1 MSCKPF
7 QCSGY
12 VYVKCFIS
20 QKVKSSEYIAEA
32 KLEKK
37 NVGFGNLYRVGAMHG
52 EAQVML

>member
-37 NVGFGNLYRVGAMHG
+37 NVGFGNFYRVGAMHG